1 VEFGSKCLELQSV
14 AQKVLSQISCAFACE
29 INWNTYDFIHNK
41 KRNRLRPDRA
51 NDLVE
56 VFSNLRL
63 ISKVNNIEYEEQM
76 VAWDNGEE
84 ELEEE

>member
-1 VEFGSKCLELQSV
+1 VT
-14 AQKVLSQISCAFACE
+14 QKVLSQISYASVCE
-29 INWNTYDFIHNK
+29 RNWSTYDFIHNK

-63 ISKVNNIEYEEQM
+63 INKVNNIEYEEQM
-76 VAWDNGEE
+76 VAWDNEEE
-84 ELEEE
+84 ELKEE

>member
-1 VEFGSKCLELQSV
+1 M
-14 AQKVLSQISCAFACE
+14 AQKVLNQISCASMCE
-29 INWNTYDFIHNK
+29 KNWSTYDFIHNK
-41 KRNRLRPDRA
+41 KRNRLQPDKA

-63 ISKVNNIEYEEQM
+63 ISKVNNIEYEDQM
-76 VAWDNGEE
+76 VAWDNREE